1 MSKTIGTMD
10 AFSVLRAAV
19 RKDMASSV
27 IADSVRDVA
36 YKYAR
41 QGGSKPLLDSLI
53 VDCKTGPSG
62 KVRTLPKGTLVACVY
77 ASLVFIQEN
86 GPKSLARDAKRDDRD
101 EISQAFAD
109 GVAASFAAS
118 IEAGAIERKAKAE
131 AKKAEAAADAV
142 VTLSTEA
149 SAEPEPVAE
158 ETNWKAM
165 YLAALAENE
174 ALRVQIATLSAK
186 KAKQQKSA

>member
-19 RKDMASSV
+19 RKDMASAV

-53 VDCKTGPSG
+53 VDCKTAASG
-62 KVRTLPKGTLVACVY
+62 RARTLVKGSLAACVY
-77 ASLVFIQEN
+77 ASLVYVQEQ
-86 GPKSLARDAKRDDRD
+86 GPKSPARDAKRDDR
-101 EISQAFAD
+101 EAIAQTFAD
-109 GVAASFAAS
+109 GVVASFTAA
-118 IEAGAIERKAKAE
+118 IEAGAIERKAKAD

-142 VTLSTEA
+142 VTASTT
-149 SAEPEPVAE
+149 AEPEPEPVSD
-158 ETNWKAM
+158 ETNWKAL
-165 YLAALAENE
+165 YLSALAENE
-174 ALRVQIATLSAK
+174 AL
-186 KAKQQKSA
+186 KAQLAALAVREERKAA